1 MVRTRDDDGEES
13 TARRV
18 TFEERQTLP
27 SWFGPAVVA
36 LSVPT
41 LVVTVVVVFETEG
54 ATRES
59 LALGV
64 LLALVVLGPLPL
76 LFRSALRTEIRDDG
90 VFFRFSPFHLS
101 IVTSRSRKSRTSV
114 GASAARTISDSS
126 VRGGVGVP
134 AELNGGRRD
143 ISRGGAGD
151 LSGLGAAART
161 PGDDRSRNAANWK
174 RVREASR
181 IGRASG

>member
-1 MVRTRDDDGEES
+1 MVRTRDDEGGES

-27 SWFGPAVVA
+27 SWFGPAVVV

-41 LVVTVVVVFETEG
+41 LAVTVVVVFEAEG

-76 LFRSALRTEIRDDG
+76 LFRSALRTEVRADG

-101 IVTSRSRKSRTSV
+101 DRHVPFEEIEDVRRSERRAYNFGLKRTRWGWEYRPNSTEGV
-114 GASAARTISDSS
+114 EIYRAA
-126 VRGGVGVP
+126 GP
-134 AELNGGRRD
+134 AIFLGTERPHEL
-143 ISRGGAGD
+143 
-151 LSGLGAAART
+151 
-161 PGDDRSRNAANWK
+161 
-174 RVREASR
+174 REAIEAGMRRTGSE
-181 IGRASG
+181 